1 MERRLQVLHPI
12 LDPLDGAGEAHGE
25 RGHRHLFREELHLRP
40 EGAAHVRAI
49 TRIRLAAIPRL
60 RARPSRSRW
69 GTWVE
74 EKNSSV
80 PLVRSQDA
88 TAPQPSMGMPETRGW
103 RQVKR
108 TRIGARSNR
117 SRPPPSPPR
126 TTTRCGTARCPVRAR
141 GRGAR
146 PRAMPSVRPRP
157 PEGSRSRLRRGRPRP
172 RRDTGWPRRPPP
184 RSLPRSAPCPGPP
197 DASRSPGRRSP
208 RPMPSPPGWARRRG
222 RAPLR

>member
-1 MERRLQVLHPI
+1 MRPSGSAAASASTVASREWNAACRCSIRSWTHLTGRARRM
-12 LDPLDGAGEAHGE
+12 AS
-25 RGHRHLFREELHLRP
+25 
-40 EGAAHVRAI
+40 AATATSSGKSCIFGPKAPPTSGAI

-74 EKNSSV
+74 EKSSSV

-117 SRPPPSPPR
+117 SRPPFSSPNDHSVRNSTLSGACPWTRGASPR
-126 TTTRCGTARCPVRAR
+126 NAERASAAT
-141 GRGAR
+141 GRG
-146 PRAMPSVRPRP
+146 S
-157 PEGSRSRLRRGRPRP
+157 
-172 RRDTGWPRRPPP
+172 
-184 RSLPRSAPCPGPP
+184 
-197 DASRSPGRRSP
+197 
-208 RPMPSPPGWARRRG
+208 
-222 RAPLR
+222 